1 MKTKIG
7 IPLTIL
13 FLSLVPLVGF
23 AQNKAITNED
33 IISVWKDYTVRVTC
47 ISLDENGLKKSY
59 SDGSGFLIYTSKGIS
74 VLTNLHVLYTKG
86 NKLSDYC
93 NVYIP
98 KTNETFKVLK
108 KDRFSGKYQDRATL
122 NIKIASRDL
131 KELMRKSKAVSVD
144 CKEEQLVKDIDI
156 AFIGFPIGSD
166 KTKASSIKGKIVG
179 SEDDYIVS
187 AINIVS
193 GYSGGVAI
201 SLKDNC
207 YIGIP
212 TFAKKDDLSKSL
224 ILNVN
229 KFK

>member
-7 IPLTIL
+7 ISLTIL
-13 FLSLVPLVGF
+13 FLSLVPFVGF
-23 AQNKAITNED
+23 AQTKTPTEEEIVST
-33 IISVWKDYTVRVTC
+33 WKDYAVRVTC
-47 ISLDENGLKKSY
+47 IKLDENGLKKSY

-93 NVYIP
+93 SVYVP
-98 KTNETFKVLK
+98 KINETFKVLK

-122 NIKIASRDL
+122 NIKDPSKTI
-131 KELMRKSKAVSVD
+131 KELMLKTKVVSTD
-144 CKEEQLVKDIDI
+144 CKEDQLVKDTDI

-166 KTKASSIKGKIVG
+166 KTKASSVKGKIVG
-179 SEDDYIVS
+179 TEDDYIVS
-187 AINIVS
+187 ATNIVS
-193 GYSGGVAI
+193 GYSGGIAI